1 MNAHPTT
8 PKIARAGAPA
18 PTLTTARSFLFVPAT
33 RPERI
38 DKALASAT
46 DLVIVD
52 LEDAVAPA
60 DKERARNQL
69 SAWLEAHP
77 TASVLVRINGAGTA
91 WHAADLAACRQR
103 GVAGL
108 LLPKAESAAEIDEAW
123 RSSGKPVLPIV
134 ETGRGIDALDEIA
147 RAPGTARLVF
157 GKLDLAVDL
166 DLTPDEGDPEE
177 LVFLPY
183 RALLVLA
190 SRRANLP
197 LPVDGVFTAIA
208 DSQALARYA
217 GRARRHGFGA
227 LLLIHPAQ
235 AATVVAAFAPAAAE
249 IAWAKAVIA
258 AAAAAGGG
266 AAVVDG
272 RMIDAP
278 VIARAERLLAAAA
291 LIPQRH

>member
-1 MNAHPTT
+1 MSAHPTT
-8 PKIARAGAPA
+8 PQTGRADAPA
-18 PTLTTARSFLFVPAT
+18 PILASARSFLFVPAT

-60 DKERARNQL
+60 DKERARSQL
-69 SAWLEAHP
+69 SAWLETHP

-91 WHAADLAACRQR
+91 WHAADLAACRHP

-108 LLPKAESAAEIDEAW
+108 LLPKAESAATIDEAW
-123 RSSGKPVLPIV
+123 RGSGKPILPIV
-134 ETGRGIDALDEIA
+134 ETGLGIDALDEIA
-147 RAPGTARLVF
+147 RAPSTARLVF

-166 DLTPDEGDPEE
+166 NLTPDESDPEE

-197 LPVDGVFTAIA
+197 PPVDGVFTTIG
-208 DSQALARYA
+208 DPQALAAYA

-235 AATVVAAFAPAAAE
+235 AATVAAAFTPAAAE
-249 IAWAKAVIA
+249 IAWAEAVIA

-291 LIPQRH
+291 LIPQRP